1 MRTNELFDSLY
12 SELKTFAPQ
21 SRFYSIREIMRRF
34 PCNQRVVVNAVRKLE
49 KIGAVECRPN
59 IGIFCTMKNTEF
71 KRRLLFIAHDW
82 PSPLLE
88 LWKSQMQ
95 HFAGKSGKWILQ
107 IIASSAENPIPR
119 FAEKD
124 FDAVCIN
131 RPAALDR
138 EYLKWLQ
145 SLSIPVVL
153 TGCRTGDFYFNTVNA
168 MDGFAGNLLAKYL
181 YDRGHRKVLIFNS
194 EPENSCIALRKEGF
208 RNMAE
213 LLGMESR
220 QLDCETVVG
229 EFSLQRG
236 YEYLSSYIEKYSGE
250 FSAIFMTTSSMAS
263 GVYKALREHG
273 LRIPDDV
280 SVVGC
285 DRSDPGDITPSL
297 TRIQYQESPEE
308 VVFNQLEKLF
318 AGEISCFHSEVRS
331 SVFEGSSVQTI

>member
-1 MRTNELFDSLY
+1 MKTNELFDALY

-21 SRFYSIREIMRRF
+21 SRFYSVREIMRRF
-34 PCNQRVVVNAVRKLE
+34 SCNQRVVVNAVRKLE

-82 PSPLLE
+82 PSSMLD
-88 LWKSQMQ
+88 LWKNQMQ
-95 HFAGKSGKWILQ
+95 HFAEKSGKWILQ
-107 IIASSAENPIPR
+107 IITCTAENPIPR
-119 FAEKD
+119 FSEND

-153 TGCRTGDFYFNTVNA
+153 TGCRAGDFYFNTVNG
-168 MDGFAGNLLAKYL
+168 MDEFAGNLLAKYL

-194 EPENSCIALRKEGF
+194 EPENTCIALRKEGF

-213 LLGMESR
+213 LLGMQVV
-220 QLDCETVVG
+220 QLDCGTVVG

-236 YEYLSSYIEKYSGE
+236 YEYLSCYVEEYPDS
-250 FSAIFMTTSSMAS
+250 FSAVFMTTSSMAN
-263 GVYKALREHG
+263 GVYKALQEHG
-273 LRIPDDV
+273 LRIPEDV

-285 DRSDPGDITPSL
+285 DRSDPGNITPSL
-297 TRIQYQESPEE
+297 TRIRYQESPEE

-318 AGEISCFHSEVRS
+318 AGEISCFHSEVRA
-331 SVFEGSSVQTI
+331 SVFEGNSVQTI